1 MSTADLEKR
10 LGQMEGK
17 VGSVIS
23 DIHEAVRQRNYYMS
37 EAESYRNQAMDCY
50 NSISYDED
58 DDGNAAYQAAQRAQA
73 LEARAADSMARANA
87 AQNQVNSLKSSL
99 SSYRSEYLQYEKE
112 GEANI
117 SACNQAASKL
127 SGVSGSRYGQSG
139 INNALSAVQ
148 QRLSY
153 NQKLV
158 AGCRSRIKAIDDAM
172 SY

>member
-23 DIHEAVRQRNYYMS
+23 DIHEAVRQRNYYLS
-37 EAESYRNQAMDCY
+37 EAESYRSQALDCY
-50 NSISYDED
+50 NSISYDD
-58 DDGNAAYQAAQRAQA
+58 DEDGNAAYQAAQRARV
-73 LEARAADSMARANA
+73 LEARAGDCMDRANA
-87 AQNQVNSLKSSL
+87 TQNQINSLKSSL

>member
-1 MSTADLEKR
+1 MSTADLERR

-17 VGSVIS
+17 VGSVIN
-23 DIHEAVRQRNYYMS
+23 DIHEAVRMKNYYLS
-37 EAESYRNQAMDCY
+37 EAESYRSQALDCY
-50 NSISYDED
+50 NSISYDDD
-58 DDGNAAYQAAQRAQA
+58 DDGNAAYQAAQRARV
-73 LEARAADSMARANA
+73 LEARAGDCMDRASQ
-87 AQNQVNSLKSSL
+87 AQNQINSLKSSL

-117 SACNQAASKL
+117 SACNQAISQL
-127 SGVSGSRYGQSG
+127 SGVSGARYGQSG

-158 AGCRSRIKAIDDAM
+158 SGCRSRIKAIDDAM
-172 SY
+172 HY